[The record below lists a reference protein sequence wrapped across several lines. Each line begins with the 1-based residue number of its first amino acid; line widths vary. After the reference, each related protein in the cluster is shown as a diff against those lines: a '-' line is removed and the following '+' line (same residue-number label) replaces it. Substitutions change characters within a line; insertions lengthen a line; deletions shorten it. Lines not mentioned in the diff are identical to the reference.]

1 MTPCPNCSW
10 PHHSPV
16 PITLV
21 CVKCGTTVHVGGGG
35 KVIGKPSSGPRH
47 SVPQKPIDP
56 EKQKS
61 LQQVLRFVSLA
72 RAFADRHGLDAEQ
85 FTADLA
91 ERAKQRGL
99 SCQKVLKRVAQ
110 KIRIS
115 NAVARRDRLVG
126 WLRLLSL
133 PGQGVGDTVQRLL
146 PLAKDREIKTHLQQ
160 LTQICGCAGVNW
172 VQWLNEKYS
181 SHLSIDKALLHVPSP
196 ALRGR
201 GIG

>member
-1 MTPCPNCSW
+1 MAITIPCA
-10 PHHSPV
+10 
-16 PITLV
+16 
-21 CVKCGTTVHVGGGG
+21 KCGTLVHCNGGG

-47 SVPQKPIDP
+47 SVTQKPIDP

-61 LQQVLRFVSLA
+61 LEQIMRFVALA

-126 WLRLLSL
+126 WLRILSL
-133 PGQGVGDTVQRLL
+133 PSQGVGDTVQRLL
-146 PLAKDREIKTHLQQ
+146 PLAKNREIETHLKQ
-160 LTQICGCAGVNW
+160 LTQICGCAGVDW

-181 SHLSIDKALLHVPSP
+181 SHLSLDGDLTHVPSP
-196 ALRGR
+196 TLRGR
-201 GIG
+201 GLG